1 MGDLVQCDVHGEGE
15 KAYVCSH
22 LAENGVGLGFNA
34 KEPSEE
40 DPFPDAWCDEC
51 ELIRAAH
58 DGWTEETEKL
68 VTVSLLCSGC
78 YEAVRIRNTRTEVM
92 LDDLAGLRWKCHAC
106 EEWHTGPSL
115 DFGYDAPAYWN
126 DEYKSAALKSLALDE
141 LPEWLLTD
149 DLCIING
156 KNFFVRGVIQLPI
169 IGTAETFCWGVWGS
183 LSKASFEKYVTALG
197 EPEQVEVGPMFSWL
211 SNQIDE
217 YDDDTLNLKMT
228 AYIGEPGDRP
238 SFELEPTDHPL
249 SREFHHGIT
258 AERVK
263 EIMTKHLREVGE

>member
-22 LAENGVGLGFNA
+22 LADNGVGLGFNA
-34 KEPSEE
+34 NEPEEE

-51 ELIRAAH
+51 ELIREAH

-78 YEAVRIRNTRTEVM
+78 YEAVRIRNTRTEVT
-92 LDDLAGLRWKCHAC
+92 LEDLAGLRWKCHTC
-106 EEWHTGPSL
+106 EEWHNGPSL

-126 DEYKSAALKSLALDE
+126 DEYKSAALKSLAVDE

-149 DLCIING
+149 DLCIIDG

-169 IGTAETFCWGVWGS
+169 IGTAKTFCWGVWGS

-249 SREFHHGIT
+249 SREYHHGIT

-263 EIMTKHLREVGE
+263 EIMTKHLREVG